1 MPGNLGFARAV
12 NRGVKAALSRNVCL
26 LNPDCLATPELFSL
40 GLAALEGGE
49 RLIAAPALDDHGQTV
64 PGRQP
69 GYSRLKLAHD
79 LLTLGWPFPT
89 SWPG

>member
-1 MPGNLGFARAV
+1 M
-12 NRGVKAALSRNVCL
+12 
-26 LNPDCLATPELFSL
+26 
-40 GLAALEGGE
+40 EGGE